1 MKMQCDVWWSPDWG
15 KQGLN
20 PTLHCNTSS
29 NGKKI
34 NQEIK

>member
-1 MKMQCDVWWSPDWG
+1 MQCDVWWSPDQG
-15 KQGLN
+15 KQSLN
-20 PTLHCNTSS
+20 STSHCNTSS